1 MPRNRP
7 LRNHTSTRSLP
18 RAWRWFGVV
27 ARTLHLAAVILLGA
41 ALLGSPPYL
50 SVAVIGGALLASGA
64 LLFTLD
70 QWKFSTHAFQLA
82 GAGQIAKLALVV
94 WMTLDP
100 ATAPPLFWIIVVWS
114 SVLSHAPASFRHMD
128 LRDLLG
134 IRRQPVD
141 H

>member
-7 LRNHTSTRSLP
+7 LRSDRSTRSLP
-18 RAWRWFGVV
+18 RAWRWFGIA

-41 ALLGSPPYL
+41 ALLGSPL
-50 SVAVIGGALLASGA
+50 RVSVAGIGGALLASGA

-70 QWKFSTHAFQLA
+70 QWKSGAHAFQLA
-82 GAGQIAKLALVV
+82 GAGQIAKLALVA

-100 ATAPPLFWIIVVWS
+100 ATAPPLFWIIVAWS

-128 LRDLLG
+128 LRDVLG
-134 IRRQPVD
+134 LRRQPVD

>member
-7 LRNHTSTRSLP
+7 HRIDRTTRTLP
-18 RAWRWFGVV
+18 RAWRWLGIA
-27 ARTLHLAAVILLGA
+27 ARTLHLAAVILFGA
-41 ALLGSPPYL
+41 ALLGSPHYV
-50 SVAVIGGALLASGA
+50 SVAGVGGALLVSGA

-70 QWKFSTHAFQLA
+70 QWKSSAHAFQLA

-94 WMTLDP
+94 WLTLDP
-100 ATAPPLFWIIVVWS
+100 AAAPPLFWIIVAWS

-128 LRDLLG
+128 LRDVLG
-134 IRRQPVD
+134 IRRQRVD